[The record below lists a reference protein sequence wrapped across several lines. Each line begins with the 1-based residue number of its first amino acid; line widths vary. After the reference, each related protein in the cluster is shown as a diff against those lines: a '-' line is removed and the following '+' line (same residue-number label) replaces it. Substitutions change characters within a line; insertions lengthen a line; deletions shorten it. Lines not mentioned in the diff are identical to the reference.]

1 MSSMIGFILPRIMNF
16 QLMNLFLLTSFF
28 SQVVSGLVGYINVVF
43 LSTIKLVLALIYN
56 EVGDVRRKI

>member
-1 MSSMIGFILPRIMNF
+1 MNF

-28 SQVVSGLVGYINVVF
+28 SQVVSGLVGYINVVVF
-43 LSTIKLVLALIYN
+43 FSTIKLVLALIYN